1 MTDLPLS
8 GIKVIDFTGVQAGP
22 ACTQMLAWF
31 GADVLKVERTSGGD
45 VTRNQLRDIPDLD
58 ALYFTMLNSNKRSL
72 AIDTKS
78 PEGLEVMEKLVR
90 GADVLVEN
98 FAPGAMDRMG
108 LSWDKLQQW
117 NPRLIFGS
125 VKGFNDD
132 SSWNDLKVYENV
144 AQCAGGN
151 ASVTGFWDGPPTV
164 AGAALGDS
172 NTGMHLLI
180 GILTALIQRD
190 KTGKGQ
196 KVSAAM
202 QDAVLN
208 LCRVKLRD
216 QQRLDRVGYLE
227 EYPQWPNG
235 EFGEAVPR
243 GGNAGGG
250 GQPGW
255 VVKCK
260 GWESDP
266 NAYIY
271 FTIQEQ
277 NWKRTAEAIGRPEWV
292 DDPGYNTARARADKI
307 FDIFAEIEKWLA
319 DKTKYEAVDILR
331 KWEVPCAPVMS
342 MKEIA
347 EDPDLRKSG
356 SVVEVEQPG
365 RGTFLTVGS
374 PIKFSEFKPDIKGA
388 PLLGE
393 HTDEV
398 LAELGYDADTIAQVA
413 REEDRRLNPARPGE
427 NRPRSPPGAVPPIL
441 LAVHLPAGKGA
452 SAMSVAL
459 VREIAATH
467 RGQRGALLPI
477 LHAVQEALGCVP
489 PEAIPV
495 LADELNLSRADVHGV
510 VSFYH
515 DFRSE
520 PAGRTTVRICRGEA
534 CQALGA
540 ERLVSHLRDRC
551 AISLGETNLDGSLT
565 VEQVFCLGNCALG
578 PAAQVNG
585 RLVGRLDEARLSSI
599 VDEAVAQ

>member
-22 ACTQMLAWF
+22 ACTQMLAWL
-31 GADVLKVERTSGGD
+31 GADVLKVERTTGGD
-45 VTRNQLRDIPDLD
+45 VTRGQLRDIPDVD

-72 AIDTKS
+72 AINTKS
-78 PEGLEVMEKLVR
+78 PEGLEVMEKLIR

-108 LSWDKLQQW
+108 LSWDKIQEW

-151 ASVTGFWDGPPTV
+151 ASTTGFWDGPPTV

-216 QQRLDRVGYLE
+216 QQRLERVGYLE

-260 GWESDP
+260 GWETDP

-292 DDPGYNTARARADKI
+292 DDPGYSTARARQDKI

-319 DKTKYEAVDILR
+319 DKTKWEAVDILR
-331 KWEVPCAPVMS
+331 EWEVPCAPVMS
-342 MKEIA
+342 MKDLA
-347 EDPDLRKSG
+347 EDKDLRASG
-356 SVVEVEQPG
+356 SIVEVEQKG
-365 RGTFLTVGS
+365 RGTYLTVGS
-374 PIKFSEFKPDIKGA
+374 PIKFSAFKPDIKGA

-398 LAELGYDADTIAQVA
+398 LAELGYDADTIAA
-413 REEDRRLNPARPGE
+413 WHEKK
-427 NRPRSPPGAVPPIL
+427 I
-441 LAVHLPAGKGA
+441 
-452 SAMSVAL
+452 
-459 VREIAATH
+459 
-467 RGQRGALLPI
+467 
-477 LHAVQEALGCVP
+477 
-489 PEAIPV
+489 
-495 LADELNLSRADVHGV
+495 V
-510 VSFYH
+510 V
-515 DFRSE
+515 
-520 PAGRTTVRICRGEA
+520 
-534 CQALGA
+534 
-540 ERLVSHLRDRC
+540 
-551 AISLGETNLDGSLT
+551 
-565 VEQVFCLGNCALG
+565 
-578 PAAQVNG
+578 
-585 RLVGRLDEARLSSI
+585 
-599 VDEAVAQ
+599 